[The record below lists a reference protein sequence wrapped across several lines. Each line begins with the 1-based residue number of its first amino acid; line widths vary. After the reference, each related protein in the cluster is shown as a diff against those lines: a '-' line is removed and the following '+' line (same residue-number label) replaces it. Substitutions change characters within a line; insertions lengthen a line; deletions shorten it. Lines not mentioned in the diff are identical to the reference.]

1 MLAWICAVLTPPT
14 VGRTTVSYRLTD
26 WAFEKLFQAMEP
38 LQNKGQTALLRS
50 QTRVSVQTLLKKK
63 EKLVSKVPQPQGQNL
78 TIIKIQ

>member
-38 LQNKGQTALLRS
+38 LQNKGQTALGS
-50 QTRVSVQTLLKKK
+50 QTRVSVQTLLKKRGK
-63 EKLVSKVPQPQGQNL
+63 ACFKSAPTPGAKFNYY
-78 TIIKIQ
+78 